1 MKELKQENSLL
12 RQAVHNDYEVPM
24 VANSKVMRAFMRDLM
39 KVAPTDAWVLITGE
53 TARAKNLPRGLCIGT
68 ANKKTDPSLR

>member
-53 TARAKNLPRGLCIGT
+53 NGTGKSTLFKRNSAGQQLGKNG
-68 ANKKTDPSLR
+68 